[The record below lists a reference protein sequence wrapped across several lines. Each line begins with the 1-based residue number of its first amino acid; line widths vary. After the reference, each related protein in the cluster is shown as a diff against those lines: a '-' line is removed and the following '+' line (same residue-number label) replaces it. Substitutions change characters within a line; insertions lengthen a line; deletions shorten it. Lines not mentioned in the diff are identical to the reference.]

1 MTDTVVAEG
10 QVKFRD
16 GKKWKTRWVVLRKP
30 SPVADCLSLLVYKE
44 KKKGK
49 EKGRGH
55 KERLNV
61 TLEGIC
67 GVEPGPGY
75 DGVAYTLSILC
86 LGHTLV
92 LGFQSRE
99 ALLAWDARLRYS
111 LGEVHRFSVNIQ
123 PGTKLESGPASLHLC
138 NNLLVLTRDL
148 PPAVTGHWKLSEL
161 RRYGAVPNGFVFEGG
176 TRCGYWAG
184 VFFLSCSEGEQI
196 SFLFD
201 CIVRG
206 ICPSRAPH
214 GLRPALPDPSDNP
227 SSSEE
232 RISLEASELEKRL
245 SMLSHC
251 SRPSSTASTYSCS
264 TSVAGDDH
272 SSISSSSSSQSD
284 ASYGSRLPIWAEP
297 TTRPHLSTETVS
309 SSSTLTNSDDR
320 LYAAVMGSSVIHP
333 SSKQLHP
340 RGLHDS
346 GRQSSLDSGIGI
358 ATGSQ
363 SSYSGSF
370 SSYTGSLDTAS
381 QGGGEEFGSLVS
393 LPAPP
398 PSAPPPPPPPPP
410 SSPPPP
416 PPLSPPLSV
425 VIPEHNSASTSS
437 CHSRPGSSAS
447 SASCRHGEE
456 YQIPSLLRLRYDTP
470 RSLLQSLSLRDPPA
484 QGGPPELDKDRRS
497 SGGGG
502 GQGQGLSDSPT
513 GPSLQR
519 VRAQRQATMQRS
531 HSWGSEAVPS
541 VDSAGRCTPRPSL
554 LAGCSVCGGTQ
565 CSHGLD
571 NYITPEQ
578 WRSAR
583 SRGLTQ
589 LWEEQDDSDGVVS
602 GLVGPERSEPPLL
615 PSVPPP
621 PPSILSLH
629 RPTSVPDSRS
639 SYDQMDLPKRGDLRL
654 DEYRTFRFPDD
665 APTSLSLDTRLH
677 SDSTVNYVN
686 IPISPLAAKASR
698 ELLYMELDLQERGTA
713 PVSSPPNSV
722 REEGSIKYAHLDIT
736 AMEAAQRVGAEHAQG
751 REDRLTQLESS
762 RRRAPPN

>member
-55 KERLNV
+55 RERLNV

-111 LGEVHRFSVNIQ
+111 LGEVHRFSVIIQ

-214 GLRPALPDPSDNP
+214 GLRPTLPDPSANP

-309 SSSTLTNSDDR
+309 SASTLTNSDDR

-410 SSPPPP
+410 SSPSP

-425 VIPEHNSASTSS
+425 VIPEHNSASPSS
-437 CHSRPGSSAS
+437 CPSRPGSSAS

-541 VDSAGRCTPRPSL
+541 VDSAGRYTPRPSL
-554 LAGCSVCGGTQ
+554 LAGCPVCGGTQ

-589 LWEEQDDSDGVVS
+589 HTELAQANISPW
-602 GLVGPERSEPPLL
+602 
-615 PSVPPP
+615 
-621 PPSILSLH
+621 
-629 RPTSVPDSRS
+629 
-639 SYDQMDLPKRGDLRL
+639 
-654 DEYRTFRFPDD
+654 
-665 APTSLSLDTRLH
+665 LH

-698 ELLYMELDLQERGTA
+698 ELLYMELDLPERGTA
-713 PVSSPPNSV
+713 PVSSPPNAV